1 MNRRG
6 TRLADF
12 CATQLIRGG
21 GILVIGTVIGI
32 LFLIVAVAL
41 PLWRGIDV
49 TTIRSYPS
57 NQSMVAVDIDEHLQ
71 RLRIISRDGQLLD
84 LTGSSGQSLRAEAQ
98 IIAHEHF
105 AAGKYT
111 LLWSDNLLT
120 AIDLNAEQPIRYQ
133 QQITATGFAAVRI
146 VSGQVRIVRVNNE
159 NQLMIDT
166 KPIVDEGND
175 ELDFISG
182 DDQQLPALAYRQPL
196 IDLPTSI
203 DVSNDGTRIVI
214 GTTNGNVMLV
224 KVADDGTVST
234 IAANVAETA
243 IRAVK
248 FVHGEVSFIVATA
261 KQLSAWQEMPADN
274 LSKLRNFSADGAI
287 IKIAKARRSKL
298 FATIA
303 TDGTVQVFALTSGES
318 LRFEHQLPTAQTITF
333 APRDN
338 ALLLTDNQ
346 QLHLWSFDVQH
357 PEVTLATLFG
367 KVWYESYQ
375 QPSLVWQSSSG
386 TDDFEPKLS
395 LVPLIFGTFKGTLYA
410 MLLVLP
416 LAMAGAVYTN
426 QFASAKFRAVIKP
439 TLEILASLPSVVI
452 GFLAALWLAPFL
464 QSFLL
469 TFFLSLTTVP
479 LLFFGALWA
488 RRALQ
493 LITKTAN
500 EGYEFIVLLPVI
512 VSGFVVAYYL
522 TAPLEQAF
530 FAGDFLSWLYG
541 QAHYDQRNSIVI
553 AFALGFAV
561 IPIVFSLTDDSLSSI
576 PRQLSASS
584 MALGASRWQTIWRV
598 VLPSASP
605 GIFAA
610 AMIGFGRAVGETM
623 IVLMATGNTP
633 IIDAS
638 PFNGMRTLAANIAV
652 EVPEAPVNSTLYR
665 TLFLCAVV
673 LFILTFFFNTI
684 AEVVRSQLRE
694 RFARF

>member
-1 MNRRG
+1 MNLQG
-6 TRLADF
+6 TKLADF

-21 GILVIGTVIGI
+21 GILVIAAVIGI
-32 LFLIVAVAL
+32 LLLISAVAL
-41 PLWRGIDV
+41 PLWRGIDA
-49 TTIRSYPS
+49 TTVRSYPS
-57 NQSMVAVDIDEHLQ
+57 NQSVVAVDIDEHLQ
-71 RLRIISRDGQLLD
+71 RLRIISRDGQLLEV
-84 LTGSSGQSLRAEAQ
+84 TSGSAEPLRSDAH
-98 IIAHEHF
+98 IIAHENF

-120 AIDLNAEQPIRYQ
+120 AIDVNADQPIRYQ
-133 QQITATGFAAVRI
+133 QPVTATDFAAVRI
-146 VSGQVRIVRVNNE
+146 VAGQVRVIRVNSDNL
-159 NQLMIDT
+159 LMIDT
-166 KPIVDEGND
+166 KPIADETDD
-175 ELDFISG
+175 ELDFIAS
-182 DDQQLPALAYRQPL
+182 DDQQLPALSYRQPL
-196 IDLPTSI
+196 IDKTTNI
-203 DVSNDGTRIVI
+203 DVGSDGTRIVI
-214 GTTNGNVMLV
+214 GTANGNVMLV

-234 IAANVAETA
+234 IIADVAETA
-243 IRAVK
+243 IRSVK
-248 FVHGEVSFIVATA
+248 FVHGEVSFIVATD
-261 KQLSAWQEMPADN
+261 KQLSAWQEMPAGN
-274 LSKLRNFSADGAI
+274 LSKLRNFSADSVT
-287 IKIAKARRSKL
+287 KIAKSRRSKL
-298 FATIA
+298 FATLA
-303 TDGTVQVFALTSGES
+303 TDGTVQVFASTSGEN
-318 LRFEHQLPTAQTITF
+318 LRFERKLPTAQTITF

-338 ALLLTDNQ
+338 ALLLTDDRQ
-346 QLHLWSFDVQH
+346 VHRWSFDVQH

-375 QPSLVWQSSSG
+375 QPALVWQSSSG

-416 LAMAGAVYTN
+416 LAIAGAVYTN
-426 QFASAKFRAVIKP
+426 QFASARFRAVIKP
-439 TLEILASLPSVVI
+439 TIEILASLPSVVI

-464 QSFLL
+464 QSSLL
-469 TFFLSLTTVP
+469 TFFLSLMTMP
-479 LLFFGALWA
+479 LLFFIALSA
-488 RRALQ
+488 RKVLQ
-493 LITKTAN
+493 LVNKIV
-500 EGYEFIVLLPVI
+500 GDGCEFVVLLPVI
-512 VSGFVVAYYL
+512 VGGFIIAYYL
-522 TAPLEQAF
+522 TAPLEQLF

-541 QAHYDQRNSIVI
+541 QTHYDQRNSIVI

-576 PRQLSASS
+576 PKQLSASS
-584 MALGASRWQTIWRV
+584 LALGASRWQTIWRV

-673 LFILTFFFNTI
+673 LFVLTFFFNTI